1 MPRGNFCSFPHTW
14 FFWVFPAVQTRV
26 QGISIITL
34 LHIHFITRYYYF
46 LLPNRLPN
54 MPTLPMSLHHP
65 RPRYHHLWWYIW
77 ATTSTTSPSP
87 DHSPCYFQTLTGC
100 VSKEA
105 SLRWRLEFIR
115 QIRQFL
121 EERKAGKLG
130 QKEKLSYNE
139 VSTEVLAN
147 TVVISEDGM
156 SLQSCPRWEEQPA
169 LIPLHWAGYES
180 WKGA

>member
-1 MPRGNFCSFPHTW
+1 M
-14 FFWVFPAVQTRV
+14 
-26 QGISIITL
+26 
-34 LHIHFITRYYYF
+34 
-46 LLPNRLPN
+46 
-54 MPTLPMSLHHP
+54 
-65 RPRYHHLWWYIW
+65 
-77 ATTSTTSPSP
+77 
-87 DHSPCYFQTLTGC
+87 
-100 VSKEA
+100 
-105 SLRWRLEFIR
+105 RWRLEFIR

-169 LIPLHWAGYES
+169 FIPLH
-180 WKGA
+180 